1 MSIYLDVIWF
11 LNFSFDLFLLLLT
24 AIILKRKIKKLR
36 LLLGALIGSGIVI
49 LMFTPFSFIAV
60 HPLGKLAISVL
71 MVLISFGFQRF
82 RSFFQS
88 LLTFYF
94 VTFMIG
100 GGMLGTHY
108 FMQVEMGVL
117 DGVMMTS
124 STGFGD
130 PISWLFVLIGFPLA
144 WYFSRNRLE
153 SLETKK
159 IKFDQLVQVL
169 IKVDSNELLL
179 RGLIDSGN
187 QLYDP
192 ISRSPVMI
200 IDASKAK
207 SFLPEK
213 LFEQALKDDVMASV
227 SQDSEEGHEWEHRV
241 RLIPYR
247 VVGHENQFLLGF
259 KPDEI
264 SIQTKEGTIHVKKA
278 VIGLNRT
285 TLSSD
290 DEYDCIIHP
299 KMMQGIQN
307 VS

>member
-227 SQDSEEGHEWEHRV
+227 SQDSEEAHEWEHRV

>member
-144 WYFSRNRLE
+144 WYFSRNRLDN
-153 SLETKK
+153 LETKK

-227 SQDSEEGHEWEHRV
+227 SHDSEEGHEWEHRV

>member
-24 AIILKRKIKKLR
+24 AIILKRRIKKLR
-36 LLLGALIGSGIVI
+36 LLLGALIGSSIVI
-49 LMFTPFSFIAV
+49 LMFTPFSFMAV

-94 VTFMIG
+94 ITFMIG

-200 IDASKAK
+200 IDTSKAK

-213 LFEQALKDDVMASV
+213 LFEQALKDDVMASI
-227 SQDSEEGHEWEHRV
+227 SQDSEETHEWEHRV

-264 SIQTKEGTIHVKKA
+264 SIQTREGTIHVKKA

>member
-153 SLETKK
+153 SMETKK

-227 SQDSEEGHEWEHRV
+227 SQDSEEAHEWEHRV